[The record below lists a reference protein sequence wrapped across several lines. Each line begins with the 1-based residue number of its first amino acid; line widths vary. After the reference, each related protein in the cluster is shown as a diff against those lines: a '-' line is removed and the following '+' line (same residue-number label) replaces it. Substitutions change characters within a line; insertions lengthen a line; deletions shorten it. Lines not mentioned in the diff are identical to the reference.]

1 MFSKK
6 KKADV
11 QATDNNSTPDLPPS
25 AIKVVAREI
34 VKDKISLLA
43 FLVIALIFAT
53 TFIGSFAF
61 SILHVDVTDTNIA
74 DAFYSWGQMGHIL
87 GTDDGGRDILNLL
100 IVGGRN
106 SIMIGLS
113 VTFITEV
120 IGLVVGVISGY
131 YGGFIDAIIM
141 RIIDFIQILPQL
153 PIIIVLVSVIPNY
166 NSVILVALIS
176 LLVGLELLGIIE
188 VLFYLKVVVNMSLLL
203 KLQVQVIGRLCFVK
217 FCLILA
223 Q

>member
-11 QATDNNSTPDLPPS
+11 QATANNSTPDLPPS
-25 AIKVVAREI
+25 AIKVVAKEI
-34 VKDKISLLA
+34 IKDKISLLA

-176 LLVGLELLGIIE
+176 LFGWTG
-188 VLFYLKVVVNMSLLL
+188 
-203 KLQVQVIGRLCFVK
+203 
-217 FCLILA
+217 
-223 Q
+223 

>member
-1 MFSKK
+1 
-6 KKADV
+6 
-11 QATDNNSTPDLPPS
+11 
-25 AIKVVAREI
+25 
-34 VKDKISLLA
+34 
-43 FLVIALIFAT
+43 
-53 TFIGSFAF
+53 
-61 SILHVDVTDTNIA
+61 
-74 DAFYSWGQMGHIL
+74 MGHIL

-176 LLVGLELLGIIE
+176 LLVGLELLDTIE
-188 VLFYLKVVVNMSLLL
+188 VLSYLKAVVNTFLLL
-203 KLQVQVIGRLCFVK
+203 KHQVQVIGRLCFVK

-223 Q
+223 R